1 MRVKVTIGQSLPMQC
16 PFTKNIFESFT
27 LKCIRTLRNYER
39 AIDEKNNKFRC
50 KFTGRRI
57 ADKVESLRDTL
68 LFHKFS
74 LETSYRI
81 RDRNLI

>member
-1 MRVKVTIGQSLPMQC
+1 MKVTIGQTLPMQC

-68 LFHKFS
+68 FS
-74 LETSYRI
+74 INFLSKLRI
-81 RDRNLI
+81 VFEIGI